1 MTEHVVDSLVPGD
14 ELLFVALGG
23 AGEIGMNLNLYGTRG
38 RWLMVD
44 LGITFGDD
52 ETPGVDV
59 VVPDPAF
66 IAAHRDRLDGLVLT
80 HAHEDHIGAVPYL
93 WQQLRCPLYATPF
106 TAEILRAKLTEAGLA
121 AQAPI
126 TVIPLSGAFEVGP
139 FKIELVTLTHS
150 IPEPNAV
157 VIRTPF
163 GAVLHTGD
171 WKFDPDPVVGD
182 KADMAGLARL
192 GQEGVLAMICD
203 STNVFQPG
211 ASGSE
216 ASLRDHL
223 IEIVGRFETRVAFTS
238 FASNIARIETMAAA
252 AKANNRRA
260 VLVGRAL
267 TRMVEAAR
275 RTGYLS
281 PDLEL
286 LDESEARNL
295 PRREALLICTGSQGE
310 PRGALARIAAQN
322 HPNVKLVAG
331 DAVIFSSRIIPGN
344 ERAIHRVVNRLV
356 KHGVE
361 VVSER
366 TDFVHVSGHPARD
379 ELIQMYQL
387 VRPRIAVPVHG
398 EARHLAEQAKLAK
411 ECQVP
416 EAPVIENGQVLRLAP
431 GRAVIAGRVSSG
443 RLAVDG
449 GRLVPAEGEML
460 RERRRM
466 MFNGGAVATLVI
478 DPAHNLAAEPRVSL
492 LGLVEQPQDTG
503 LLAKVAAEVRAAFER
518 LSDEHKGDD
527 GKVREA
533 ARLVVRRTINAAL
546 GRKPVTEIHLVRL

>member
-1 MTEHVVDSLVPGD
+1 MTEHVDDSLVPGD
-14 ELLFVALGG
+14 ELLFLALGG
-23 AGEIGMNLNLYGTRG
+23 AGEIGMNLNLYGCRG

-44 LGITFGDD
+44 LGITFADD

-59 VVPDPAF
+59 VLPDPAF
-66 IAAHRDRLDGLVLT
+66 IVGQRERLDGIVLT

-93 WQQLRCPLYATPF
+93 WPRLRCPLYATPF
-106 TAEILRAKLTEAGLA
+106 TAEILRLKLIEAGLET
-121 AQAPI
+121 QAPI
-126 TVIPLSGAFEVGP
+126 TIVPLSGTFKVGSFE
-139 FKIELVTLTHS
+139 IELMTLTHS

-163 GAVLHTGD
+163 GVVLHTGD
-171 WKFDPDPVVGD
+171 WKFDPNPVVGD
-182 KADMAGLARL
+182 RADMAGLAKL
-192 GQEGVLAMICD
+192 GQAGVLAMICD

-216 ASLRDHL
+216 SSLREHL
-223 IEIVGRFETRVAFTS
+223 TEIVGRFDTRVAITS

-252 AKANNRRA
+252 ARANGRRP

-275 RTGYLS
+275 KTGYLS
-281 PDLEL
+281 RDLEL
-286 LDESEARNL
+286 LDESKAREL
-295 PRREALLICTGSQGE
+295 SRRETMLICTGSQGE

-322 HPNVKLVAG
+322 HPNARLEAG

-344 ERAIHRVVNRLV
+344 ERAIYRVVNRLV
-356 KHGVE
+356 RHGVD

-379 ELIQMYQL
+379 ELIEMYQL

-398 EARHLAEQAKLAK
+398 EPRHLAEQAKLAK
-411 ECQVP
+411 ECQVS
-416 EAPVIENGQVLRLAP
+416 EAVVIENGQVVRLAP
-431 GRAVIAGRVSSG
+431 ERARLTGRVSAG

-449 GRLVPAEGEML
+449 ERVVLAEGEML

-478 DPAHNLAAEPRVSL
+478 DSGGALAADPTVSL
-492 LGLVEQPQDTG
+492 LGLTDESQDAG
-503 LLAKVAAEVRAAFER
+503 LLQEVASDVRAGFEA
-518 LSDEHKGDD
+518 LSAADRGDD
-527 GKVREA
+527 AKVREA
-533 ARLVVRRTINAAL
+533 ARLNVRRALNAAL
-546 GRKPVTEIHLVRL
+546 GRKPVTQVHLIRL

>member
-1 MTEHVVDSLVPGD
+1 MSEHVDDSLVPGE

-44 LGITFGDD
+44 LGITFADD

-59 VVPDPAF
+59 VLPDPAF
-66 IAAHRDRLDGLVLT
+66 IVGQRERLDGIVLT

-93 WQQLRCPLYATPF
+93 WPQLRCPLYATPF
-106 TAEILRAKLTEAGLA
+106 TAEILRGKLIEAGLE

-126 TVIPLSGAFEVGP
+126 TVVPLSGTFTVGAFE
-139 FKIELVTLTHS
+139 IELVTLTHS

-163 GAVLHTGD
+163 GTVLHTGD

-182 KADMAGLARL
+182 RADMEGLARL
-192 GQEGVLAMICD
+192 GADGVLAMICD

-216 ASLRDHL
+216 ASLREHL
-223 IEIVGRFETRVAFTS
+223 SEIVSRYDTRVAFTS
-238 FASNIARIETMAAA
+238 FASNIARVETMAAA
-252 AKANNRRA
+252 AKANGRRT

-275 RTGYLS
+275 KTGYLS
-281 PDLEL
+281 RDLEL
-286 LDESEARNL
+286 LDESRARDL

-310 PRGALARIAAQN
+310 PRGALARIAGQN
-322 HPNVKLVAG
+322 HPNAKLEAG

-344 ERAIHRVVNRLV
+344 ERAIYRVVNRLV
-356 KHGVE
+356 RHGVE

-379 ELIQMYQL
+379 ELVQMYQL

-416 EAPVIENGQVLRLAP
+416 EAVVIENGQVLRLAP
-431 GRAVIAGRVSSG
+431 ERAAVMARVSSG

-449 GRLVPAEGEML
+449 ERLVPAAGEML

-466 MFNGGAVATLVI
+466 MFNGGAVASLVI
-478 DPAHNLAAEPRVSL
+478 DNAGSLAAEPRVSL
-492 LGLVEQPQDTG
+492 LGLVDEAQDAG
-503 LLAKVAAEVRAAFER
+503 LLSEVAADVRAAFEA
-518 LSDEHKGDD
+518 LSAADRGDD
-527 GKVREA
+527 ETVREA
-533 ARLVVRRTINAAL
+533 ARLVVRRVLNVTL
-546 GRKPVTEIHLVRL
+546 GRKPVTEIHVVRL

>member
-1 MTEHVVDSLVPGD
+1 MSEHVDDSLVPGE

-44 LGITFGDD
+44 LGITFADD

-59 VVPDPAF
+59 VLPDPAF
-66 IAAHRDRLDGLVLT
+66 IAGQRERLDGIVLT

-93 WQQLRCPLYATPF
+93 WPQLRCPLYATPF
-106 TAEILRAKLTEAGLA
+106 TAEILRGKLIEAGLE

-126 TVIPLSGAFEVGP
+126 TVVPLSGTFTVGAFE
-139 FKIELVTLTHS
+139 IELVTLTHS

-163 GAVLHTGD
+163 GTVLRTGD

-182 KADMAGLARL
+182 RADMEGLARL
-192 GQEGVLAMICD
+192 GADGVLAMICD

-216 ASLRDHL
+216 ASLREHL
-223 IEIVGRFETRVAFTS
+223 SEIVSRYDTRVAFTS
-238 FASNIARIETMAAA
+238 FASNIARVETMAAA
-252 AKANNRRA
+252 AKANGRRT

-275 RTGYLS
+275 KTGYLS
-281 PDLEL
+281 RDLEL
-286 LDESEARNL
+286 LDESRARDL

-310 PRGALARIAAQN
+310 PRGALARIAGQN
-322 HPNVKLVAG
+322 HPNAKLEAG

-344 ERAIHRVVNRLV
+344 ERAIYRVVNRLV
-356 KHGVE
+356 RHGVE

-379 ELIQMYQL
+379 ELVQMYQL

-416 EAPVIENGQVLRLAP
+416 EAVVIENGQVLRLAP
-431 GRAVIAGRVSSG
+431 ERAAVMARVSSG

-449 GRLVPAEGEML
+449 ERLVPAAGEML

-466 MFNGGAVATLVI
+466 MFNGGAVASLVI
-478 DPAHNLAAEPRVSL
+478 DNAGNLAAEPRVSL
-492 LGLVEQPQDTG
+492 LGLVDEAQDAG
-503 LLAKVAAEVRAAFER
+503 LLSEVAADVRAAFEA
-518 LSDEHKGDD
+518 LSAADRGDD
-527 GKVREA
+527 ETVREA
-533 ARLVVRRTINAAL
+533 ARLVVRRVLNVTL
-546 GRKPVTEIHLVRL
+546 GRKPVTEIHVVRL